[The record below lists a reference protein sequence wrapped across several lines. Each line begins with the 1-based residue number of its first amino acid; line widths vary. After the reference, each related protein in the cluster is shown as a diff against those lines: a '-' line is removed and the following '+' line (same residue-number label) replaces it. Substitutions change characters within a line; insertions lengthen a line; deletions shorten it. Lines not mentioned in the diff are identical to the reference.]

1 MNHELPPISDPIQSA
16 QSKDLKEAYL
26 SAMLGEVVYLRR
38 NINNIL
44 EESSCRIGMTQDI
57 IERHLNA
64 SKEALDKYIVA
75 ANAHFTKTK
84 GELKEIAASELRD
97 NVTQS
102 LLDAHKQLLISNP
115 PRMSLRNMLVS
126 IALSGVV
133 AAMIGIGA
141 GLLTFQLS
149 GASRLTP
156 EEQQFIHD
164 GRALEQIW
172 PQLSTTTRQELRSAL
187 KN

>member
-1 MNHELPPISDPIQSA
+1 MSNELPPISDPIQSA

-126 IALSGVV
+126 IALSGFV
-133 AAMIGIGA
+133 AAVIGIGA

-149 GASRLTP
+149 GANRLTP

>member
-1 MNHELPPISDPIQSA
+1 MSNELPPLSEQIPYH

-57 IERHLNA
+57 IEQHLNA
-64 SKEALDKYIVA
+64 SKEAVDKYILA

-84 GELKEIAASELRD
+84 SELKEIAANELRD

-102 LLDAHKQLLISNP
+102 LLDAHKQLLIASP
-115 PRMSLRNMLVS
+115 PRMSLRNMLAS
-126 IALSGVV
+126 IMLSGVV
-133 AAMIGIGA
+133 AAAIGICA

-149 GASRLTP
+149 SANRLTQ
-156 EEQQFIHD
+156 EETQLIHD
-164 GRALEQIW
+164 GRALQQIW
-172 PQLSTTTRQELRSAL
+172 PTLSQATRQEIHSAL
-187 KN
+187 QK

>member
-1 MNHELPPISDPIQSA
+1 MNHELPPISYPIQSA

-126 IALSGVV
+126 IALSGLI
-133 AAMIGIGA
+133 AAVIGIGA

-149 GASRLTP
+149 GANRLTP